1 MAGREILAGLA
12 TKGGKAM
19 QRELENTRL
28 YQEALRHIEEMM
40 APYEGAKPNVP
51 QEVFPRV
58 ATGKQKIDPVVA
70 KAIGDKDVLDQML
83 AGMERGRHLSGWY
96 NMEPLRLLW
105 GDISGPD
112 VGTHRFNRFQD
123 YMGPTSI
130 LSKVDPNIGN
140 ASRWTSYDINR
151 TVPPERLNNEGTKL
165 ITKPPAGYGG
175 AGQINQY
182 KVAMPMLETGKSLD
196 PFDYLKTS
204 RYSGALKGNVANL
217 PVDRHAVRA
226 PLMLLG
232 DPEGLAT
239 SVKLEKGAKAFN
251 AQERFGE
258 PGMTY
263 DDVKDVPVTW
273 WKDVP
278 KNAAEYYAMEDYYKM
293 LANEMGLA
301 PAEAQAAGWVG
312 NAGMTGVETDPTLTA
327 MDLFKRRVAGQAVQR
342 KRDPRD
348 ILTDFMTGAG
358 HLGVAGVGLGLGSS
372 LLPGGENR

>member
-1 MAGREILAGLA
+1 MANLLKPAKKGLKALERE
-12 TKGGKAM
+12 M
-19 QRELENTRL
+19 EQSRL
-28 YQEALRHIEEMM
+28 FDEALSQLEEMFGKY
-40 APYEGAKPNVP
+40 AGTKPNVK
-51 QEVFPRV
+51 QEVFPRSP
-58 ATGKQKIDPVVA
+58 TGKQKIDPVVE
-70 KAIGDKDVLDQML
+70 KAIGDKDVLAQML
-83 AGMERGRHLSGWY
+83 AGMERGKHLSGWY

-112 VGTHRFNRFQD
+112 VGTYRFNRFQD

-151 TVPPERLNNEGTKL
+151 TVPPERLNNEGNKL
-165 ITKPPAGYGG
+165 IVPPPPGYGG

-182 KVAMPMLETGKSLD
+182 KVAMPMLETGQPLD

-251 AQERFGE
+251 AQERFTE
-258 PGMTY
+258 PGMSY
-263 DDVKDVPVTW
+263 DDIRDVPVTW

-301 PAEAQAAGWVG
+301 PAEGQAAGWVG
-312 NAGMTGVETDPTLTA
+312 HAGMTGVETDPTLTA

-342 KRDPRD
+342 GEDPRD
-348 ILTDFMTGAG
+348 VLRDFMTGAG
-358 HLGVAGVGLGLGSS
+358 HLGIAGAGLGLGNS

>member
-1 MAGREILAGLA
+1 MANLLGEGAGKLTA
-12 TKGGKAM
+12 AM
-19 QRELENTRL
+19 RRELEQSRL
-28 YQEALRHIEEMM
+28 FDEAMRLVEEQFGKY
-40 APYEGAKPNVP
+40 AGARPDVP
-51 QEVFPRV
+51 QEVFPRSPI
-58 ATGKQKIDPVVA
+58 GKQKIDPVVA
-70 KAIGDKDVLDQML
+70 KAISDKDVLAQMM
-83 AGMERGRHLSGWY
+83 AGMERGRHLAGWY
-96 NMEPLRLLW
+96 NMEPLRLKW
-105 GDISGPD
+105 NEISGSD

-151 TVPPERLNNEGTKL
+151 KVPPERLNNQGNKL
-165 ITKPPAGYGG
+165 IVPPPAGYGG
-175 AGQINQY
+175 PGQINQY
-182 KVAMPMLETGKSLD
+182 KVAMPMLESGQPLD

-204 RYSGALKGNVANL
+204 RYSGALKGNWANL
-217 PVDRHAVRA
+217 PVDRHAVRG

-239 SVKLEKGAKAFN
+239 SVKLGKGIPTFN
-251 AQERFGE
+251 AQQRFGE

-263 DDVKDVPVTW
+263 DDIKDVPVTW

-293 LANEMGLA
+293 LANEAGLS
-301 PAEAQAAGWVG
+301 PAEGQAATWVG
-312 NAGMTGVETDPTLTA
+312 NAGMTGVETDPTLTG

-342 KRDPRD
+342 ERDPRD

-358 HLGVAGVGLGLGSS
+358 HLGVAGAGLGLGSS